1 MSFQRLQ
8 TLPAGVR
15 WLLSGVALLAAILLG
30 GAITAY
36 GGTLL
41 VLLLWAICTGG
52 LWLLLHT
59 AWQLAF
65 PG

>member
-15 WLLSGVALLAAILLG
+15 WLLGGVALLAAILLG

-41 VLLLWAICTGG
+41 VLLL
-52 LWLLLHT
+52 
-59 AWQLAF
+59 
-65 PG
+65 